1 MLARFFKGS
10 QMSQSLFDTAM
21 IEADEAIMN
30 AFAIEHSF
38 TLSDDSE
45 NTLCAIFDTK
55 LVSGILGKSVF
66 KEMKN
71 GVLTVHNARLDKTL
85 YLNAVVTTEL
95 GPRSVSEVQYPEEHT
110 TVLILSALPKSQ
122 PSQGSNGD
130 YF

>member
-1 MLARFFKGS
+1 
-10 QMSQSLFDTAM
+10 MSQSLFDTAM

-38 TLSDDSE
+38 TLSNDSE
-45 NTLCAIFDTK
+45 NTLRAIFDTK

-71 GVLTVHNARLDKTL
+71 GILTVHNARLDEAL

-95 GPRSVSEVQYPEEHT
+95 GPRTVSEVQYPEEHT

-122 PSQGSNGD
+122 ASQGSNGD